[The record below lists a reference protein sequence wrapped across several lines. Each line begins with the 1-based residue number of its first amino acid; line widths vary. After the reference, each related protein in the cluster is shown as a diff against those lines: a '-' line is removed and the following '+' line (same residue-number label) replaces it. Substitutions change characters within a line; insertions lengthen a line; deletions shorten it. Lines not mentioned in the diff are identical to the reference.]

1 MKWLA
6 LSLLAVVLALQYR
19 LWMSEDGVRE
29 LARLDAAVERQKAE
43 NEELEARNQQMV
55 AEVADLKAG
64 MTAIEERA
72 RSELGMI
79 GRNET
84 FYQVVPARSQSLSA
98 PPPPQVS
105 THTAAR

>member
-6 LSLLAVVLALQYR
+6 GALLSVVLLLQYR
-19 LWMSEDGVRE
+19 LWLSDDGVRE
-29 LARLDAAVERQKAE
+29 LARLSEAVDHQKAE
-43 NEELEARNQQMV
+43 NAELEARNDQLV

-64 MTAIEERA
+64 MAAIEERA

-84 FYQVVPARSQSLSA
+84 FFQVVPNRPRTSLPARPETRTQ
-98 PPPPQVS
+98 
-105 THTAAR
+105 TASR

>member
-6 LSLLAVVLALQYR
+6 LSLLAVVLGLQYR
-19 LWMSEDGVRE
+19 LWLSGDGVRE
-29 LARLDAAVERQKAE
+29 VARLSEAVDRQQAE
-43 NEELEARNQQMV
+43 NEELVGRNEQMV

-64 MTAIEERA
+64 MAALEERA

-84 FYQVVPARSQSLSA
+84 FYQVVPVRPRTALPTKPVEHTQ
-98 PPPPQVS
+98 
-105 THTAAR
+105 TAAR

>member
-6 LSLLAVVLALQYR
+6 LGLLTVVLGLQYR
-19 LWMSEDGVRE
+19 LWLSGDGVRE
-29 LARLDAAVERQKAE
+29 VARLSEAVERQKAE
-43 NEELEARNQQMV
+43 NEELVARNQQMV
-55 AEVADLKAG
+55 AEVSDLKAG

-84 FYQVVPARSQSLSA
+84 FYQVVPVRSQKLSA
-98 PPPPQVS
+98 PPPPAVS

>member
-6 LSLLAVVLALQYR
+6 TALLTVVLLLQYR
-19 LWMSEDGVRE
+19 LWLSEDGVRE
-29 LARLDAAVERQKAE
+29 LARLSESVEQQKGDNAEAAG
-43 NEELEARNQQMV
+43 RNQQLI
-55 AEVADLKAG
+55 AEVADLKSG

-84 FYQVVPARSQSLSA
+84 FYQVVPVRSRMALPTRPAEHRQ
-98 PPPPQVS
+98 
-105 THTAAR
+105 TAAR